1 MMHLGYLGE
10 RRGVR
15 RSGLTLMLV
24 AVLAGCAQPPVRTQP
39 APVSGPAQTA
49 SPPVQGPAPTPPVA
63 PTSVVVPP
71 PTVATSLPAAASAL
85 AATAQAQRRAGDY
98 ARAAASLERALGI
111 SPHSAELWHQL
122 AAVRLAAG
130 EPEQAAQLAA
140 RSNALAGDDPDL
152 KARNQAILEAAR
164 GR

>member
-1 MMHLGYLGE
+1 M
-10 RRGVR
+10 
-15 RSGLTLMLV
+15 
-24 AVLAGCAQPPVRTQP
+24 
-39 APVSGPAQTA
+39 
-49 SPPVQGPAPTPPVA
+49 
-63 PTSVVVPP
+63 
-71 PTVATSLPAAASAL
+71 ATSLPAAASAL
-85 AATAQAQRRAGDY
+85 AAAAQAQRQAGDY

-122 AAVRLAAG
+122 AAIRLAAG

-152 KARNQAILEAAR
+152 RARNRAILEAAG